1 MKNETTYVY
10 LSEQTILS
18 GMKTVPAVLDA
29 AAKGHVLVVDND
41 RTKHALAKIVK
52 ALKVDVEIK
61 QMVIVD
67 EGDSNEG

>member
-10 LSEQTILS
+10 LSEQSILS

-41 RTKHALAKIVK
+41 RTKHTLAKITK
-52 ALKVDVEIK
+52 ALKVDVAIK
-61 QMVIVD
+61 QMNIVD
-67 EGDSNEG
+67 EVESND

>member
-10 LSEQTILS
+10 LSEQSILS

-41 RTKHALAKIVK
+41 RTKQALAKITK

-61 QMVIVD
+61 QMVIID
-67 EGDSNEG
+67 EENSND